1 MTAATTAAPDRQRS
15 RLRLPAFISR
25 DAGGLIGTAILT
37 LVILVALLGPE
48 FAPHPSTAILGA
60 PGHGPAAGAPLGL
73 DFIGRDVF
81 SRLLDGG
88 RTTLLMGGAATFLI
102 YLAGIAVGLTAGY
115 AQSIADPLL
124 MRTVDI
130 FLSFPALLVMLLFVT
145 AFGSSPA
152 VLIGAAAI
160 VLFPGVARIVR
171 TATTEVMTRSY
182 VEAAV
187 SWGERAFA
195 VMRREVL
202 PNIVAPIVA
211 DAGIRFSWAIILIA
225 SVNYL
230 GLGLKP
236 PTADWGLMISEN
248 REIISTNPLSV
259 LAPAAMLALLVISVN
274 LIGDAYVR
282 QLGRSAGRSGGR
294 PRGKR

>member
-1 MTAATTAAPDRQRS
+1 MTAVAARARPRW
-15 RLRLPAFISR
+15 RLPAFITR
-25 DAGGLIGTAILT
+25 DKGGLAGS
-37 LVILVALLGPE
+37 VILLLVVGVALLGPA
-48 FAPHPSTAILGA
+48 FAPHSSVAILGT
-60 PGHGPAAGAPLGL
+60 PGHPPAGGAPLGL
-73 DFIGRDVF
+73 AFIGRDVL

-88 RTTLLMGGAATFLI
+88 RSTLLLGGAATVLI
-102 YLAGIAVGLTAGY
+102 YLAGIAIGLTAGY

-145 AFGSSPA
+145 AFGGGPV
-152 VLIGAAAI
+152 VLVGAAAL

-195 VMRREVL
+195 IMRREVL

-211 DAGIRFSWAIILIA
+211 DLGIRFSWAIILIA

-236 PTADWGLMISEN
+236 PTADWGLMISES

-259 LAPAAMLALLVISVN
+259 LAPAAMLALLVIAVN

-282 QLGRSAGRSGGR
+282 QLGRSGDSR
-294 PRGKR
+294 

>member
-1 MTAATTAAPDRQRS
+1 MTTIAAPAKPRW
-15 RLRLPAFISR
+15 RLPVFIMK
-25 DAGGLIGTAILT
+25 DTGGLAGS
-37 LVILVALLGPE
+37 VILLLVVAVALLGPA
-48 FAPHPSTAILGA
+48 FAPHSSVAILGT
-60 PGHGPAAGAPLGL
+60 PGHSPAGGAPLGL
-73 DFIGRDVF
+73 DFIGRDVL

-88 RTTLLMGGAATFLI
+88 RSTLLLGGAATLLI
-102 YLAGIAVGLTAGY
+102 YLVGIAVGLTAGY

-145 AFGSSPA
+145 AFGGGPV
-152 VLIGAAAI
+152 VLVGAAAL

-195 VMRREVL
+195 IMRREVL

-211 DAGIRFSWAIILIA
+211 DLGIRFSWAIILIA

-248 REIISTNPLSV
+248 REIISGNPLSV
-259 LAPAAMLALLVISVN
+259 LAPAAMLALLVVAVN
-274 LIGDAYVR
+274 LIGDAYIR
-282 QLGRSAGRSGGR
+282 QLGRSGDAG
-294 PRGKR
+294 

>member
-1 MTAATTAAPDRQRS
+1 MTAIAARNQP
-15 RLRLPAFISR
+15 RLRLPAFITR
-25 DAGGLIGTAILT
+25 DKGGLTGTAILI
-37 LVILVALLGPE
+37 VIVLAALLGPE
-48 FAPHPSTAILGA
+48 VAPHSSTAILGT

-88 RTTLLMGGAATFLI
+88 RSTLLMGAAATLLI
-102 YLAGIAVGLTAGY
+102 YVAGISVGLTAGY
-115 AQSIADPLL
+115 SQSLADPLL
-124 MRTVDI
+124 MRTVDV

-145 AFGSSPA
+145 AFGSGPV
-152 VLIGAAAI
+152 VLVGAAAL

-171 TATTEVMTRSY
+171 TATAEVMTRGF
-182 VEAAV
+182 VEAAIT
-187 SWGERAFA
+187 WGERAFA
-195 VMRREVL
+195 IMRREVL
-202 PNIVAPIVA
+202 PNIVAPLVA
-211 DAGIRFSWAIILIA
+211 DLGIRFSWAIILIA

-259 LAPAAMLALLVISVN
+259 LAPAAMLALLVIAVN

-282 QLGRSAGRSGGR
+282 QLGRSGDTR
-294 PRGKR
+294 